1 MTACVSPIPIVH
13 DLKAIF
19 PTLPGALSLRDV
31 RLLCSSGEEN
41 VTGITELYIM
51 MDLITKL
58 SFFFYLFI
66 PSLTKREVYLRG
78 VEFIKGKAETR
89 KTTKSL

>member
-19 PTLPGALSLRDV
+19 PALPGALSLRDV
-31 RLLCSSGEEN
+31 RLLCSSGDES

-58 SFFFYLFI
+58 SFFLFI
-66 PSLTKREVYLRG
+66 YSIFDK
-78 VEFIKGKAETR
+78 KG
-89 KTTKSL
+89 SIS